1 VRSAAVVKIEVVCI
15 LPNWEEFMRR
25 FVLIGLG
32 LLCFACGRA
41 LAGRE
46 GDGATATP
54 IKHLV
59 VIFQENISFDHY
71 FGTYPKTVTDSK
83 GHVVFR
89 PKEGS
94 PAVNGLSEKLLTHNP
109 NSAQP
114 FLLSDQVTCD
124 QDHNYT
130 AEQKAYDGGKADEFV
145 EYTEGKGCTVPYEV
159 MGYYDGGVVTAM
171 WNYAQNFAMS
181 DNSYN
186 TVYGPSTPGCL
197 NLISGQTGGA
207 KGSAPSPK
215 VVEGTIIGDLDPYFD
230 DASKKGDPL
239 LTMSG
244 RNVGDL
250 LNGKKISWGWFQGG
264 FRDPSQA
271 HTCDSADPKKDY
283 TPHHEPFQY
292 YASTSNP
299 KHLPPTGAAMI
310 GKDDQANHQYDLADF
325 WSALDSGNLPAV
337 CFLKA
342 PAYQDGHAGH
352 SGPVCEQEFL
362 VETINRLVKSP
373 DWKDMAILISY
384 DDSDGWYDHQA
395 PPVVN
400 VSHIPSVDPFP
411 PDAKT
416 PPAPALGGIQGRMGY
431 GPRLPLMVISSF
443 AKVNYV
449 DHTLTDQTS
458 ILRFIEDNWG
468 LGRIGGGSFD
478 AMAGSLEGMFNFNAG
493 PGAQP
498 LFLDAQTGQP
508 TGGGQV
514 N

>member
-1 VRSAAVVKIEVVCI
+1 MVAAFRAFADKEGEEVK
-15 LPNWEEFMRR
+15 
-25 FVLIGLG
+25 
-32 LLCFACGRA
+32 
-41 LAGRE
+41 
-46 GDGATATP
+46 TTP

-71 FGTYPKTVTDSK
+71 FGTYPKTIRDSK
-83 GHVVFR
+83 GHVIFR
-89 PKEGS
+89 PKKGTPS
-94 PAVNGLSEKLLTHNP
+94 VNGLTKDLLTHNP

-114 FLLSDQVTCD
+114 FRLTDHVTCD

-145 EYTEGKGCTVPYEV
+145 EYTEGKGCDVPNEV
-159 MGYYDGGVVTAM
+159 MGYYDGGIVTAF

-207 KGSAPSPK
+207 KGTAPSNK
-215 VVEGTIIGDLDPYFD
+215 VVDGTIIGDLDPFYD
-230 DASKKGDPL
+230 TASKQKDAL
-239 LTMSG
+239 LKMTG

-250 LNGKKISWGWFQGG
+250 LNDKNITWGWFQGG
-264 FRDPSQA
+264 FRDPSQEHA
-271 HTCDSADPKKDY
+271 CDSSDPKKDY

-299 KHLPPTGAAMI
+299 KHLPPTSPEMV
-310 GKDDQANHQYDLADF
+310 GKNDQANHQYDLADL

-342 PAYQDGHAGH
+342 PSYQNGHAGH

-362 VETINRLVKSP
+362 VETINRLEKSP
-373 DWKDMAILISY
+373 DWKDMAIVISY

-395 PPVVN
+395 PPLVN
-400 VSHIPSVDPFP
+400 YSNNASIDFLP
-411 PDAKT
+411 PGSKAS
-416 PPAPALGGIQGRMGY
+416 APTLGGIQGRMGY
-431 GPRLPLMVISSF
+431 GPRLPLMVISPY

-449 DHTLTDQTS
+449 DHSVTDQTS
-458 ILRFIEDNWG
+458 ILRFIEDNWD

-478 AMAGSLEGMFNFNAG
+478 AMAGSLEGMFDFSGTSA
-493 PGAQP
+493 AKP
-498 LFLDAQTGQP
+498 LILDSQTGQP
-508 TGGGQV
+508 VADKPGT
-514 N
+514 

>member
-1 VRSAAVVKIEVVCI
+1 MK
-15 LPNWEEFMRR
+15 R

-32 LLCFACGRA
+32 LLGLVSGRA
-41 LAGRE
+41 FAD
-46 GDGATATP
+46 GDGRTATP

-59 VIFQENISFDHY
+59 VIFQENVSFDHY
-71 FGTYPKTVTDSK
+71 FGTYPKTIRDSN
-83 GHVVFR
+83 GHVIFR
-89 PKEGS
+89 PKKDTPS
-94 PAVNGLSEKLLTHNP
+94 VNGLSEDLLTHNP
-109 NSAQP
+109 NSSQP
-114 FLLSDQVTCD
+114 FLLTDQVTCD

-159 MGYYDGGVVTAM
+159 MGYYDGAMVTAF

-207 KGSAPSPK
+207 KASASTPK
-215 VVEGTIIGDLDPYFD
+215 VVDGTDIGDLDPYFD
-230 DASKKGDPL
+230 DASKKTEPH
-239 LTMSG
+239 LTMTG
-244 RNVGDL
+244 KNVGNL
-250 LNGKKISWGWFQGG
+250 LNDKGISWGWFQGG
-264 FRDPSQA
+264 FRDPSQTHA
-271 HTCDSADPKKDY
+271 CDSAKLSKDY

-299 KHLPPTGAAMI
+299 KHLTPTGMI
-310 GKDDQANHQYDLADF
+310 GQSDQANHQYDLTDF
-325 WSALDSGNLPAV
+325 WSAMDSRNLPAV
-337 CFLKA
+337 SFLKA

-362 VETINRLVKSP
+362 VETINRLEKSP
-373 DWKDMAILISY
+373 DWKDMAIVICY

-395 PPVVN
+395 PPLVN
-400 VSHIPSVDPFP
+400 ASHIDSVDLPSSG
-411 PDAKT
+411 K
-416 PPAPALGGIQGRMGY
+416 APVMNGIQGRMGY

-449 DHTLTDQTS
+449 DHTVTDQTS
-458 ILRFIEDNWG
+458 ILKFIEDNWN
-468 LGRIGGGSFD
+468 LGRIGDGSFD
-478 AMAGSLEGMFNFNAG
+478 AMAGSLEGMFDFDQGA
-493 PGAQP
+493 AQP

-508 TGGGQV
+508 VTQAP
-514 N
+514 

>member
-1 VRSAAVVKIEVVCI
+1 MK
-15 LPNWEEFMRR
+15 R

-32 LLCFACGRA
+32 LLSLVWGRA
-41 LAGRE
+41 FAD
-46 GDGATATP
+46 GDGVTATP

-59 VIFQENISFDHY
+59 VIFQENVSFDHY
-71 FGTYPKTVTDSK
+71 FGTYPKTIRDAS
-83 GHVVFR
+83 GHMVFR
-89 PKEGS
+89 PKKGTPS
-94 PAVNGLSEKLLTHNP
+94 VNGLSEDLLTHNP

-114 FLLSDQVTCD
+114 FLLTDQVTCD

-159 MGYYDGGVVTAM
+159 MGYYDGNMVTAF

-197 NLISGQTGGA
+197 NLIAGQTGGA
-207 KGSAPSPK
+207 QASASSPK
-215 VVEGTIIGDLDPYFD
+215 VVDGTDIGDMDPYFD
-230 DASKKGDPL
+230 EASKKGDAL
-239 LTMSG
+239 LKMTG

-250 LNGKKISWGWFQGG
+250 LNDKGINWGWFQGG
-264 FRDPSQA
+264 FRDPSQSHA
-271 HTCDSADPKKDY
+271 CDSAELKKDY

-292 YASTSNP
+292 YTSTSNP
-299 KHLPPTGAAMI
+299 KHLPPTSAGMI
-310 GKDDQANHQYDLADF
+310 GKSDQANHQYDLEDF
-325 WSALDSGNLPAV
+325 WSALEAGNLPAV
-337 CFLKA
+337 SFLKA

-362 VETINRLVKSP
+362 VETINRLEKSP
-373 DWKDMAILISY
+373 DWANMAIIISY

-395 PPVVN
+395 PPLVN
-400 VSHIPSVDPFP
+400 DSHIASVDFP
-411 PDAKT
+411 QSGSK
-416 PPAPALGGIQGRMGY
+416 APVLGGIQGRMGY

-449 DHTLTDQTS
+449 DHTVTDQTS
-458 ILRFIEDNWG
+458 ILKFIEDNWN

-478 AMAGSLEGMFNFNAG
+478 EMAGSLEGMFDFSSA
-493 PGAQP
+493 GAQP

-508 TGGGQV
+508 VATEP
-514 N
+514 

>member
-1 VRSAAVVKIEVVCI
+1 
-15 LPNWEEFMRR
+15 MRR

-32 LLCFACGRA
+32 LFCFVSGLAFAVGRD
-41 LAGRE
+41 GE
-46 GDGATATP
+46 GATATP

-59 VIFQENISFDHY
+59 VIFQENVSFDHY
-71 FGTYPKTVTDSK
+71 FATYPKIITHSK

-94 PAVNGLSEKLLTHNP
+94 PAVNGLGADLLTHNP

-114 FLLSDQVTCD
+114 FRLTDQVTCD

-130 AEQKAYDGGKADEFV
+130 AEQNAYDGGKADEFV

-159 MGYYDGGVVTAM
+159 MGYYDGGIVTAF

-215 VVEGTIIGDLDPYFD
+215 VVNGTIIGDMDPFYD
-230 DASKKGDPL
+230 DASKKEGPL
-239 LTMSG
+239 LKMTG
-244 RNVGDL
+244 RNVGNM
-250 LNGKKISWGWFQGG
+250 LNAKKITWGWFQGG

-271 HTCDSADPKKDY
+271 HACASTKDKKDY

-299 KHLPPTGAAMI
+299 KHLPPTSVGMI
-310 GKDDQANHQYDLADF
+310 GKNDQANHQYDMDDL
-325 WSALDSGNLPAV
+325 WSALDSGTLPAV

-352 SGPVCEQEFL
+352 SGPLCEQEFL
-362 VETINRLVKSP
+362 VETINRLEKSP
-373 DWKDMAILISY
+373 DWKDMAIIINY

-395 PPVVN
+395 PPLVN
-400 VSHIPSVDPFP
+400 YSHIPSVDPIP
-411 PDAKT
+411 SQSKT
-416 PPAPALGGIQGRMGY
+416 PPAPTLGGIQGRMGY
-431 GPRLPLMVISSF
+431 GPRLPLLVISSF

-478 AMAGSLEGMFNFNAG
+478 AIAGSLEGMFDFSGG
-493 PGAQP
+493 PSAQP

-508 TGGGQV
+508 TGDRQV

>member
-1 VRSAAVVKIEVVCI
+1 MGRLA
-15 LPNWEEFMRR
+15 
-25 FVLIGLG
+25 LIGLS
-32 LLCFACGRA
+32 LMFFVSGRA
-41 LAGRE
+41 FADSE
-46 GDGATATP
+46 GATTTP

-71 FGTYPKTVTDSK
+71 FATYPKTITDSQ
-83 GHVVFR
+83 GHVIFR
-89 PKEGS
+89 PKKGTPS
-94 PAVNGLSEKLLTHNP
+94 VNGLGADLLVHNP

-114 FLLSDQVTCD
+114 FLLTDQVTCD

-130 AEQKAYDGGKADEFV
+130 SEQKAYDGGKADEFV
-145 EYTEGKGCTVPYEV
+145 EYTEGKGCEVPYEV
-159 MGYYDGGVVTAM
+159 MGYYDGGIVTAF

-207 KGSAPSPK
+207 KATGSTPK
-215 VVEGTIIGDLDPYFD
+215 VVDGTDIGDLDPFYD
-230 DASKKGDPL
+230 NASKKGDAL
-239 LTMSG
+239 LQMTG
-244 RNVGDL
+244 KNVGDM
-250 LNGKKISWGWFQGG
+250 LNAKRISWGWFQGG
-264 FRDPSQA
+264 FRDASQT
-271 HTCDSADPKKDY
+271 HTCDSAEPKKDY

-299 KHLPPTGAAMI
+299 KHLPPTNVGMI
-310 GKDDQANHQYDLADF
+310 GKNDQANHQYDLEDF
-325 WSALDSGNLPAV
+325 WSALDSGNLPTV
-337 CFLKA
+337 SFLKA

-362 VETINRLVKSP
+362 VETINRLQKSP
-373 DWKDMAILISY
+373 DWADMAIIINY

-395 PPVVN
+395 PPLVN
-400 VSHIPSVDPFP
+400 YSHIPLVDPIP
-411 PDAKT
+411 SNSKT
-416 PPAPALGGIQGRMGY
+416 PPAPTLGGIQGRMGY
-431 GPRLPLMVISSF
+431 GPRVPLVVISPF

-458 ILRFIEDNWG
+458 ILRFIEDNWN

-478 AMAGSLEGMFNFNAG
+478 AMAGSLDGMFDFKNG
-493 PGAQP
+493 PGAP
-498 LFLDAQTGQP
+498 ALFLDAQTGRIKN
-508 TGGGQV
+508 GGQE